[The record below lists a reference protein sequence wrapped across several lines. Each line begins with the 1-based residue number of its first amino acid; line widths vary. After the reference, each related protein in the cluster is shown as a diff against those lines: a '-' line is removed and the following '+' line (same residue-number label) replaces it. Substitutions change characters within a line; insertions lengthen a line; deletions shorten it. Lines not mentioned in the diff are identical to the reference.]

1 MKKFIITG
9 IQMRNKGSQAM
20 FLSLYSGLK
29 ERYPDCEV
37 IGFANKYD
45 EPEQYDFQLLPYD
58 YFTRLLYRYRLSSVP
73 VLTPLITSFAGFWR
87 KTDKWNGSVGQM
99 EQALRDA
106 DAILDASGYTLGS
119 GWGKGGGRLL
129 LQTVRIARRY
139 GKKIILMPQSF
150 GPFDWG
156 EDDDAEFLAEVKQE
170 LSYCTKIYAREIEGY
185 ECLKALGLRNVEL
198 SADMVIREAIFP
210 KASDIHPDYVPPRME
225 HPEARAVGF
234 IINENVFR
242 IGDPDAVLELYA
254 KLLSKLLDDG
264 ENVYVLSTS
273 TADFQLV
280 ERVLAKVDA
289 RDRIGLI
296 SGEYSSPELI
306 DIIGQFKYVVA
317 SRYHSVVFAYRSGV
331 PAIILGWASKY
342 LDLAAHFQQQ
352 DYVFDI
358 RDPGVDRIIRQI
370 EKMGANH
377 AIEATRIREC
387 LANMQATSV
396 IEAALA
402 ALERQSQTAA
412 AA

>member
-225 HPEARAVGF
+225 HPEAGAVGF

-377 AIEATRIREC
+377 VIEATRIREC